1 MMHSWDDV
9 AIVVGFRELKNNI
22 TWQKH
27 NEPFSMCLKMCHCK
41 NCYFKWIT
49 LNSSLSLSFA
59 GFLDNLGPYH
69 FFIHCC
75 LFSCCGLYFPVQPP
89 LRTIQFWSHKH
100 LIQSM
105 STGRSIVCYE
115 PVTESL
121 YEWGENDH
129 ILGLPSSPA
138 SISENKFV
146 LIDQWTTWYY
156 PLPSCDRPIIFSQM
170 VTTFIRT
177 LSTTDI
183 INFSR
188 KHGYSC
194 IILTGILQQKWPV
207 RSGVRDPLQSSWASM
222 WPRTLESVYPMR
234 AGGSVWR
241 MSSRRRGSLSKPK
254 TSPCPTFWSTSALD
268 FGKSRCSCTLHW
280 TACGALAYQEGTS
293 QQLAHRFAWLTLMR
307 CMWF

>member
-1 MMHSWDDV
+1 MNLWLNRCTNEERTTTYLAYPVHPPQ
-9 AIVVGFRELKNNI
+9 F
-22 TWQKH
+22 QK
-27 NEPFSMCLKMCHCK
+27 
-41 NCYFKWIT
+41 T
-49 LNSSLSLSFA
+49 SLS
-59 GFLDNLGPYH
+59 
-69 FFIHCC
+69 
-75 LFSCCGLYFPVQPP
+75 
-89 LRTIQFWSHKH
+89 W
-100 LIQSM
+100 LIS
-105 STGRSIVCYE
+105 GRPDI
-115 PVTESL
+115 
-121 YEWGENDH
+121 
-129 ILGLPSSPA
+129 I
-138 SISENKFV
+138 
-146 LIDQWTTWYY
+146 
-156 PLPSCDRPIIFSQM
+156 PLPSCDRTIIFSQM
-170 VTTFIRT
+170 VTTFMRT